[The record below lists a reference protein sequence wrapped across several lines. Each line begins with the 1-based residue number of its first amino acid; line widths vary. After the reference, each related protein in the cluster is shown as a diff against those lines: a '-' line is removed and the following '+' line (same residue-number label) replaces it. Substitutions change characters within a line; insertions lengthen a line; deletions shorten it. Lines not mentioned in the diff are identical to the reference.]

1 MFQTLRNAWKI
12 PELKSKLLFTLFI
25 IVLYRVG
32 ASIVMPWVNPDLIA
46 EQFAQTG
53 GNAFTWLNLLSGS
66 ALSRGTLFA
75 LSVSPYITASIVVQ
89 LLTIAFKRLADW
101 QKDGE
106 RGRKKI
112 SALTRGIT
120 VGLALVT
127 SIGYT
132 MFLDTNGMLIHV
144 KNVATNAGQKVVT
157 YSQYVSTTDALGQTT
172 TTIAESSALMYWL
185 QLITLVLCFCAGASL
200 IMWLAERINEY
211 GIGNGI
217 SVILFAN
224 IITSLPS
231 ILTNLAKL
239 CFQRGGVPAQNA
251 DGEIITRG
259 LGAAFAEVANGRVWQ
274 WIVGAIVFAAVIAIL
289 VAFTVLVVWFSNSE
303 RRIPVQYA
311 KRVVGRKMYGGQSSN
326 LPLKLDMTGVMPI
339 IFASSIVSI
348 LPTIA
353 GFIPN
358 TGFGKFVNN
367 YLGMNS
373 FPYLAIFMILIF
385 AFAYFYVSISFNP
398 VEVANNLQNN
408 GGSVP
413 GIRPGR
419 PTIEYIK
426 KILNRITLLGAI
438 FLCVL
443 SGFPMIVNA
452 VWYAIDGYGLADLA
466 FSGSSLLIVVGVA
479 LETYR
484 QLEAQI
490 TLRNYKGFLD

>member
-25 IVLYRVG
+25 IVLYRIG
-32 ASIVMPWVNPDLIA
+32 ASIVMPWVNPDLISQ
-46 EQFAQTG
+46 QFAQSG

-132 MFLDTNGMLIHV
+132 MFLDSNGMLIHF
-144 KNVATNAGQKVVT
+144 KSVATSSGQKIVS
-157 YSQYVSTTDALGQTT
+157 YAQYTSIGT
-172 TTIAESSALMYWL
+172 AESSALMYWL

-217 SVILFAN
+217 SIILFAN

-239 CFQRGGVPAQNA
+239 CFQRGGVGAYNA
-251 DGEIITRG
+251 DNEYIVRG
-259 LGAAFAEVANGRVWQ
+259 LGALFADVANGYVWQ
-274 WIVGAIVFAAVIAIL
+274 WIVGAVIFLAVIAIL
-289 VAFTVLVVWFSNSE
+289 IAFTVLVVWFSNSE

-358 TGFGKFVNN
+358 TGFGKFINN

-398 VEVANNLQNN
+398 VEVANNLQSN

-443 SGFPMIVNA
+443 SGVPMIVNA
-452 VWYAIDGYGLADLA
+452 VWYAIDGYGLSDLA